1 MLRIM
6 LQKIWHKKWMNLCL
20 LLGCVLLIATVIC
33 FPLYKDAAYNRML
46 QDEFENELF
55 ETSRWPAVLR
65 FSVTSQSRD
74 KGEAIQKL
82 ENLMGTLYDSLG
94 VKEKQTI
101 SHYYLLQTDAVS
113 LMNRDDVSGISTRL
127 GFMTDLEEHI
137 RIVSGE
143 CYSGDGLTPDGAIE
157 VVVSQACMVSQKLL
171 VGETLAFDRVYDA
184 DGEPIRIYIKGVYVE
199 DDNEDYYWQ
208 EHIGEKSG
216 YCLMSEKLFREL
228 FMGDY
233 IEKYTLN
240 GKIYALFDYQGIQ
253 YTDVPNIV
261 EYTSYLTEK
270 SMYRVATERPGY
282 QNILEEYI
290 KKETKIRATLTILQI
305 PVLIMLAAFLFMIS
319 GQMYQMEKNEISVI
333 KSRGSSGGQIFRLY
347 LYQSIFLTLL
357 GGILGVPL
365 GMIFSRALGS
375 ARSFLEF
382 TGVSRLTVHFGK
394 EALVYTQAAMAAVL
408 CIMTIPAIRHS
419 KVSIVHL
426 KQQNSVKRK
435 YLWERLYLD
444 VILTA
449 VSLYGFY
456 SFHKSEAQIE
466 ESVLMGESLDP
477 LLYISSSLF
486 ILGLGLLFLRIQ
498 PYLVQ
503 LIYLL
508 GKNHWKS
515 ASYASF
521 MENRKNGRKQQFI
534 MLFLILTISLGMYH
548 ATIARTILQNAI
560 ENAEYLDGADIIIK
574 EVWSDNSSLASEN
587 PDVEFMYYEPDF
599 GKYASLD
606 CARSYTR
613 VICDDQAYM
622 TSGSRKKDIITLMGI
637 HTREFG
643 ENTALDKQLLGKE
656 YYELL
661 NKLAIEEDGIL
672 VSANFRDKLGYKEGD
687 SLSFYD
693 NRKNPGTGKIVG
705 FFDFF
710 PGYAPVKMGLN
721 PDGTAYS
728 EDHYMVVAHYASL
741 CQKWGVTPYEVWITL
756 RGDSDSSEI
765 TGWLQEY
772 GVKLSKYINRD
783 KDIESA
789 ICDPL
794 LQGTNGVL
802 TMGFI
807 VTILLCAVGYLIYW
821 IMSVRSREMIFGVLR
836 ACGMHKGELIHML
849 LNEQIF
855 SGVFSILAGVGI
867 GKLTSKMYVP
877 MVQIAYAAS
886 NQVLPM
892 KLITDPAD
900 MLRLY
905 GVILFVVVLCLAVLM
920 ALLFKLNIT
929 NTLKLGEE

>member
-1 MLRIM
+1 MI
-6 LQKIWHKKWMNLCL
+6 QIVHN
-20 LLGCVLLIATVIC
+20 
-33 FPLYKDAAYNRML
+33 
-46 QDEFENELF
+46 
-55 ETSRWPAVLR
+55 
-65 FSVTSQSRD
+65 
-74 KGEAIQKL
+74 GE
-82 ENLMGTLYDSLG
+82 E
-94 VKEKQTI
+94 
-101 SHYYLLQTDAVS
+101 
-113 LMNRDDVSGISTRL
+113 
-127 GFMTDLEEHI
+127 
-137 RIVSGE
+137 
-143 CYSGDGLTPDGAIE
+143 
-157 VVVSQACMVSQKLL
+157 
-171 VGETLAFDRVYDA
+171 
-184 DGEPIRIYIKGVYVE
+184 
-199 DDNEDYYWQ
+199 
-208 EHIGEKSG
+208 
-216 YCLMSEKLFREL
+216 
-228 FMGDY
+228 
-233 IEKYTLN
+233 
-240 GKIYALFDYQGIQ
+240 
-253 YTDVPNIV
+253 
-261 EYTSYLTEK
+261 
-270 SMYRVATERPGY
+270 
-282 QNILEEYI
+282 
-290 KKETKIRATLTILQI
+290 
-305 PVLIMLAAFLFMIS
+305 
-319 GQMYQMEKNEISVI
+319 
-333 KSRGSSGGQIFRLY
+333 
-347 LYQSIFLTLL
+347 
-357 GGILGVPL
+357 
-365 GMIFSRALGS
+365 

-772 GVKLSKYINRD
+772 DVKLSKYINRD

>member
-1 MLRIM
+1 MFRIM
-6 LQKIWHKKWMNLCL
+6 LQKLWYKKWMNLCL
-20 LLGCVLLIATVIC
+20 LLGCILLIATVIC

-46 QDEFENELF
+46 QDEFEEELF
-55 ETSRWPAVLR
+55 ETSKWPAVLR
-65 FSVTSQSRD
+65 FSVASQSRD
-74 KGEAIQKL
+74 KGEAVHKL
-82 ENLMGTLYDSLG
+82 ENLLSTLYDSLG

-113 LMNRDDVSGISTRL
+113 LMNRDDVMGISTRL
-127 GFMTDLEEHI
+127 GCMSDLENHI

-143 CYSGDGLTPDGAIE
+143 LYSEDGLTEDGAIE
-157 VVVSQACMVSQKLL
+157 VIVSQACMVSQKLL
-171 VGETLAFDRVYDA
+171 VGETLVFDRVYDGNG
-184 DGEPIRIYIKGVYVE
+184 DPIRICIKGVFVE
-199 DDNEDYYWQ
+199 DDKGDDYWQ
-208 EHIGEKSG
+208 EHLGEKSG
-216 YCLMSEKLFREL
+216 YCMMSEKLFHEM
-228 FMGDY
+228 FMGEH
-233 IEKYTLN
+233 IAKYTLN
-240 GKIYALFDYQGIQ
+240 ARFYALFDYRQMT
-253 YTDVPNIV
+253 YSDVPHIV
-261 EYTSYLTEK
+261 EYTSYLSEK
-270 SMYRVATERPGY
+270 SMYRVAMDRPGY
-282 QNILEEYI
+282 QNILEDYM
-290 KKETKIRATLTILQI
+290 KKQTRIRATLTILQI

-319 GQMYQMEKNEISVI
+319 GQMYQMERNEISVI
-333 KSRGSSGGQIFRLY
+333 KSRGSSRGQIFRLY
-347 LYQSIFLTLL
+347 LYQSLFLTVL
-357 GGILGVPL
+357 GGVFGIPL
-365 GMIFSRALGS
+365 GIIFSRALGS

-382 TGVSRLTVHFGK
+382 TGESPLVVHFGT
-394 EALVYTQAAMAAVL
+394 EALLYTLAAMAAVL
-408 CIMTIPAIRHS
+408 CIMAIPAIRHS
-419 KVSIVHL
+419 RVSIVHL
-426 KQQNSVKRK
+426 KQQNAVKKK
-435 YLWERLYLD
+435 YLWEKMFLD
-444 VILTA
+444 VILIA
-449 VSLYGFY
+449 VSLYGYY

-503 LIYLL
+503 MIYLM

-560 ENAEYLDGADIIIK
+560 ENTEYLDGADVMIK
-574 EVWSDNSSLASEN
+574 EVWNDNSSVASEN

-606 CARSYTR
+606 CAQSYTK
-613 VICDDQAYM
+613 VIYDDQAYIS
-622 TSGSRKKDIITLMGI
+622 SGARKKDLITLMGI

-643 ENTALDKQLLGKE
+643 QNTALNEQLLGTQ

-661 NKLAIEEDGIL
+661 NQLAVEENGIL
-672 VSANFRDKLGYKEGD
+672 VSRNFHDVLGYDLGD
-687 SLSFYD
+687 SLAFYD
-693 NRKNPGTGKIVG
+693 SRKNPGTGKIVG
-705 FFDFF
+705 FFDYF
-710 PGYAPVKMGLN
+710 PGYEPVSKGLN

-728 EDHYMVVAHYASL
+728 RDHYMVVAHYAAL
-741 CQKWGVTPYEVWITL
+741 YREWGVTPYEVWITL
-756 RGDSDSSEI
+756 KDGRDSSEVTEWI
-765 TGWLQEY
+765 QAHD
-772 GVKLSKYINRD
+772 VKLSGYRD
-783 KDIESA
+783 REKDVDAA
-789 ICDPL
+789 IRDPL

-807 VTILLCAVGYLIYW
+807 VTILLCGVGYLIYW

-836 ACGMHKGELIHML
+836 ACGMHKSELIHML

-855 SGVFSILAGVGI
+855 SGVFSILAGIGI
-867 GKLTSKMYVP
+867 GKLASGMFVP

-892 KLITDPAD
+892 KLITDPVD

-905 GVILFVVVLCLAVLM
+905 GVILLVVMVCLAVLIG
-920 ALLFKLNIT
+920 LLFKLNIT

>member
-65 FSVTSQSRD
+65 FSVASQSRD

-143 CYSGDGLTPDGAIE
+143 CYSEDGLTPDGAIE

-240 GKIYALFDYQGIQ
+240 GKFYALFDYQGVQ
-253 YTDVPNIV
+253 YTDVPHIV

-394 EALVYTQAAMAAVL
+394 EALMYTQAAMAAVL

-606 CARSYTR
+606 CAQSYTR
-613 VICDDQAYM
+613 VICDDQAYI

-643 ENTALDKQLLGKE
+643 ENTALGEQLLGKE

-661 NKLAIEEDGIL
+661 NKLAVEEDGIL

-705 FFDFF
+705 FFDYF

-756 RGDSDSSEI
+756 KEDSDSSEI
-765 TGWLQEY
+765 TGWMQEY
-772 GVKLSKYINRD
+772 DVKLSKYIDRD
-783 KDIESA
+783 KDVEAA

-802 TMGFI
+802 TMGFL

-855 SGVFSILAGVGI
+855 SGVFSILAGIGI

>member
-1 MLRIM
+1 
-6 LQKIWHKKWMNLCL
+6 
-20 LLGCVLLIATVIC
+20 
-33 FPLYKDAAYNRML
+33 
-46 QDEFENELF
+46 
-55 ETSRWPAVLR
+55 
-65 FSVTSQSRD
+65 
-74 KGEAIQKL
+74 
-82 ENLMGTLYDSLG
+82 
-94 VKEKQTI
+94 
-101 SHYYLLQTDAVS
+101 
-113 LMNRDDVSGISTRL
+113 
-127 GFMTDLEEHI
+127 
-137 RIVSGE
+137 
-143 CYSGDGLTPDGAIE
+143 
-157 VVVSQACMVSQKLL
+157 
-171 VGETLAFDRVYDA
+171 
-184 DGEPIRIYIKGVYVE
+184 
-199 DDNEDYYWQ
+199 
-208 EHIGEKSG
+208 
-216 YCLMSEKLFREL
+216 
-228 FMGDY
+228 
-233 IEKYTLN
+233 
-240 GKIYALFDYQGIQ
+240 
-253 YTDVPNIV
+253 
-261 EYTSYLTEK
+261 
-270 SMYRVATERPGY
+270 
-282 QNILEEYI
+282 
-290 KKETKIRATLTILQI
+290 
-305 PVLIMLAAFLFMIS
+305 
-319 GQMYQMEKNEISVI
+319 
-333 KSRGSSGGQIFRLY
+333 
-347 LYQSIFLTLL
+347 
-357 GGILGVPL
+357 
-365 GMIFSRALGS
+365 
-375 ARSFLEF
+375 
-382 TGVSRLTVHFGK
+382 
-394 EALVYTQAAMAAVL
+394 
-408 CIMTIPAIRHS
+408 
-419 KVSIVHL
+419 
-426 KQQNSVKRK
+426 
-435 YLWERLYLD
+435 
-444 VILTA
+444 
-449 VSLYGFY
+449 
-456 SFHKSEAQIE
+456 
-466 ESVLMGESLDP
+466 MGESLDP

-503 LIYLL
+503 LIYLI

-599 GKYASLD
+599 GKYASLE

-643 ENTALDKQLLGKE
+643 ENTVLGEQLLGKE

-661 NKLAIEEDGIL
+661 NKLAVEENGIL

-705 FFDFF
+705 FFDYF

-756 RGDSDSSEI
+756 KEDSDSSEI
-765 TGWLQEY
+765 TGWMQEY
-772 GVKLSKYINRD
+772 DVKLSKYIDRD
-783 KDIESA
+783 KDVEAA

-802 TMGFI
+802 TMGFL

-855 SGVFSILAGVGI
+855 SGVFSILAGIGI

>member
-65 FSVTSQSRD
+65 FSVASQSRD

-101 SHYYLLQTDAVS
+101 SYYYLLQTDAVS

-240 GKIYALFDYQGIQ
+240 GKVYALFDYQGIQ
-253 YTDVPNIV
+253 YTDVPHIV

-394 EALVYTQAAMAAVL
+394 EALMYTQAAMAAVL

-503 LIYLL
+503 LIYLI

-606 CARSYTR
+606 CAQSYTR

-643 ENTALDKQLLGKE
+643 ENTVLGEQLLGKE

-661 NKLAIEEDGIL
+661 NKLAVEENGIL

-705 FFDFF
+705 FFDYF

-756 RGDSDSSEI
+756 KEDSDSSEI
-765 TGWLQEY
+765 TGWMQEY
-772 GVKLSKYINRD
+772 DVKLSKYIDRD
-783 KDIESA
+783 KDVEAA

-802 TMGFI
+802 TMGFL

-855 SGVFSILAGVGI
+855 SGVFSILAGIGI

>member
-65 FSVTSQSRD
+65 FSVASQSRD

-101 SHYYLLQTDAVS
+101 SYYYLLQTDAVS

-240 GKIYALFDYQGIQ
+240 GKVYALFDYQGIQ
-253 YTDVPNIV
+253 YTDVPHIV

-426 KQQNSVKRK
+426 KLQNSVKRK

-661 NKLAIEEDGIL
+661 NKLAIEKDGIL

-705 FFDFF
+705 FFDYF

-741 CQKWGVTPYEVWITL
+741 CQKWGVIPYEVWITL

-772 GVKLSKYINRD
+772 DVKLSKYINRD

>member
-65 FSVTSQSRD
+65 FSVASQSRD

-82 ENLMGTLYDSLG
+82 ENLMETLYDSLG

-143 CYSGDGLTPDGAIE
+143 CYSEDGLTPDGAIE

-240 GKIYALFDYQGIQ
+240 GKFYALFDYQGIQ
-253 YTDVPNIV
+253 YTDVPHIV

-333 KSRGSSGGQIFRLY
+333 KSRGSSSGQIFRLY

-382 TGVSRLTVHFGK
+382 TGVLRLTVYFGK
-394 EALVYTQAAMAAVL
+394 EALMYTLAAMAAVL

-426 KQQNSVKRK
+426 KQQNAVKRK

-503 LIYLL
+503 LIYLI

-599 GKYASLD
+599 GKYASLE

-643 ENTALDKQLLGKE
+643 ENTVLGEQLLGKE

-661 NKLAIEEDGIL
+661 NKLAVEENGIL

-705 FFDFF
+705 FFDYF

-756 RGDSDSSEI
+756 KEDSDSSEI
-765 TGWLQEY
+765 TGWMQEY
-772 GVKLSKYINRD
+772 DVKLSKYIDRD
-783 KDIESA
+783 KDVEAA

-802 TMGFI
+802 TMGFL

-855 SGVFSILAGVGI
+855 SGVFSILAGIGI

>member
-65 FSVTSQSRD
+65 FSVASQSRD

-82 ENLMGTLYDSLG
+82 ENLMETLYDSLG

-143 CYSGDGLTPDGAIE
+143 CYSEDGLTPDGAIE

-240 GKIYALFDYQGIQ
+240 GKVYALFDYQGIQ
-253 YTDVPNIV
+253 YTDVPHIV

-333 KSRGSSGGQIFRLY
+333 KSRGSSSGQIFRLY

-382 TGVSRLTVHFGK
+382 TGVLRLTVYFGK
-394 EALVYTQAAMAAVL
+394 EALMYTLAAMAAVL

-426 KQQNSVKRK
+426 KQQNAVKRK

-503 LIYLL
+503 LIYLI

-599 GKYASLD
+599 GKYASLE

-643 ENTALDKQLLGKE
+643 ENTVLGEQLLGKE

-661 NKLAIEEDGIL
+661 NKLAVEENGIL

-705 FFDFF
+705 FFDYF

-756 RGDSDSSEI
+756 KEDSDSSEI
-765 TGWLQEY
+765 TGWMQEY
-772 GVKLSKYINRD
+772 DVKLSKYIDRD
-783 KDIESA
+783 KDVEAA

-802 TMGFI
+802 TMGFL

-855 SGVFSILAGVGI
+855 SGVFSILAGIGI

>member
-6 LQKIWHKKWMNLCL
+6 LQKLWHKKWMNLCL

-55 ETSRWPAVLR
+55 ETSKWPAVLR

-74 KGEAIQKL
+74 KGEAVQKL

-143 CYSGDGLTPDGAIE
+143 CYSEDGLTPDGAIE

-171 VGETLAFDRVYDA
+171 VGETLAFDRIYDA
-184 DGEPIRIYIKGVYVE
+184 NDEPIRIYIKGVYVE

-216 YCLMSEKLFREL
+216 YCLMNEKLFREL
-228 FMGDY
+228 FMGEH

-240 GKIYALFDYQGIQ
+240 GKFYALFDYQGIQ
-253 YTDVPNIV
+253 YTDVPHIV

-270 SMYRVATERPGY
+270 SMYRVATERPEY
-282 QNILEEYI
+282 QNILEDYI
-290 KKETKIRATLTILQI
+290 KKETKIKATLTILQI
-305 PVLIMLAAFLFMIS
+305 PVLVMLSAFLFMIS
-319 GQMYQMEKNEISVI
+319 GQMYQMERN
-333 KSRGSSGGQIFRLY
+333 

-357 GGILGVPL
+357 GGVLGVPL
-365 GMIFSRALGS
+365 GIFFSRALGS

-382 TGVSRLTVHFGK
+382 TGNSQLTVHFGK
-394 EALVYTQAAMAAVL
+394 EALLYTLAAMAAVL

-419 KVSIVHL
+419 RISIVHL
-426 KQQNSVKRK
+426 KQQNAVKKK
-435 YLWERLYLD
+435 YLWEKLYLD
-444 VILTA
+444 VVLTG

-456 SFHKSEAQIE
+456 SFHKSKEQIE
-466 ESVLMGESLDP
+466 ESVLMGEALDP

-503 LIYLL
+503 LIYLF

-521 MENRKNGRKQQFI
+521 MENRKSGRRQQFV
-534 MLFLILTISLGMYH
+534 MLFLILTISMGMYH

-606 CARSYTR
+606 CAQSYTK
-613 VICDDQAYM
+613 VIHDDQAYI
-622 TSGSRKKDIITLMGI
+622 TSGPRKKDIITLMGI

-643 ENTALDKQLLGKE
+643 ENTVLDEQLLGKG

-661 NKLAIEEDGIL
+661 NSLAVEKGGIL

-687 SLSFYD
+687 SLSFYN

-705 FFDFF
+705 FFDYF
-710 PGYAPVKMGLN
+710 PGYEPVKMGLN

-741 CQKWGVTPYEVWITL
+741 YQKWGVTPYEVWITL
-756 RGDSDSSEI
+756 KNGSDSLEI

-772 GVKLSKYINRD
+772 DVKLSRYTERNRD
-783 KDIESA
+783 VEKA
-789 ICDPL
+789 ISDPL

-802 TMGFI
+802 TMGFL
-807 VTILLCAVGYLIYW
+807 VTILLCTVGYLIYW

-855 SGVFSILAGVGI
+855 SGVFSILAGIGI

-905 GVILFVVVLCLAVLM
+905 GVILFMVVLCIAVLM
-920 ALLFKLNIT
+920 GLLFRLNIT